1 MEKRRWLR
9 IRFSGGLVVP
19 TGAGIFLHLLLSEGG
34 APREP
39 LGVLEMCAVEFVG
52 T

>member
-1 MEKRRWLR
+1 M
-9 IRFSGGLVVP
+9 RFSGGLEVP
-19 TGAGIFLHLLLSEGG
+19 IGAGIFLHLLLSEGG

-39 LGVLEMCAVEFVG
+39 LGALEMCAVEFVR